1 MSGTTVN
8 YLRVSITDRCNLRC
22 VYCNPLGQD
31 GFVADRE
38 MLRFPEI
45 HRVVRLCAECGI
57 TRVRLTGG
65 EPLVREN
72 IIDLVRRLSEISEIE
87 DLSLTTNGILLE
99 QMAGE
104 LKNAGLKRINVSLD
118 AVGDACYREMTGSDM
133 LPRVMRGMDKAMEV
147 GLNPVRINC
156 VVLRGMNLAQVASLA
171 DISVRRPVSVRFIEY
186 YCAGGSAGPGHWY
199 VPNREVR
206 GLIESRFGPL
216 VPVVVANASGP
227 AVYFRPS
234 GAVGTIGFISGRSST
249 FCHRCTRLRLTSD
262 GKFRPCLHSAQCYDV
277 KRLLRGG
284 AGDDVLLDLIGRIIR
299 SKERYA
305 ISGPPVRDFSMQR
318 IGG

>member
-1 MSGTTVN
+1 MSGATVN
-8 YLRVSITDRCNLRC
+8 YLRVSVTDRCNLRC
-22 VYCNPLGQD
+22 IYCNPLGKG
-31 GFVADRE
+31 GFLAEPDILSFV
-38 MLRFPEI
+38 EI
-45 HRVVRLCAECGI
+45 QRVVRLSAKCGI

-65 EPLVREN
+65 EPLVRDN
-72 IIDLVRRLSEISEIE
+72 VVDLVHRLADISEIE

-118 AVGDACYREMTGSDM
+118 AVGNACYREMTGSDM

-186 YCAGGSAGPGHWY
+186 YCPGGSAGPGHWY

-216 VPVVVANASGP
+216 VPVVVANGQMLAD
-227 AVYFRPS
+227 
-234 GAVGTIGFISGRSST
+234 RSDNWI
-249 FCHRCTRLRLTSD
+249 L
-262 GKFRPCLHSAQCYDV
+262 
-277 KRLLRGG
+277 
-284 AGDDVLLDLIGRIIR
+284 
-299 SKERYA
+299 
-305 ISGPPVRDFSMQR
+305 
-318 IGG
+318 